1 MLKNKTL
8 ASSLASLLMAATLL
22 FTSCVPENASP
33 DADLPEGAVLLNAP
47 DYKAVNSSKL
57 GVDTDGKDL
66 FFAEGDV
73 LWVNGF
79 SCPISVNASG
89 QAYFLR
95 PDRADFPLR
104 IVYPYSIVDPT
115 YTYDNTDNI
124 PITLPAEYT
133 YATVQSGPGARR
145 QSVPAPLCAK
155 ITSAAEAS
163 ASSEAFFHHIASA
176 ITVAIRN
183 KTGAPME
190 LEKIAIQ
197 GTQFLL
203 NTSTDSAPLDVA
215 SAEADIYGGS
225 FSPSSAMYKTVLNFP
240 DGACRVENG
249 QVAYVQ
255 IPVLQQFRSD
265 ADDLKTQ
272 LKIGVL
278 AKNKLP
284 NVIANKFY
292 FEKEQPS
299 ANFQIKKGQLA
310 YAPADFD
317 IDMESTNPNYGLLV
331 DGTYTIGTDASGKKL
346 KVYFA
351 QGNLVYATGTPG
363 PDNTYDDNKWSFA
376 PYQYTTHESTTVG
389 NDGYNR
395 HSITGYTTLFLYSA
409 TGHDLDVAT
418 SHHPQY
424 GPGGI
429 SSGHYADDLS
439 RDNETDWGVRMGD
452 KWFTLSEAQWR
463 YVIDHNQNN
472 QPSVGKY
479 NNIRGVHIYPDKYGE
494 IGAFVG
500 TPFKGNRI
508 SSMANNESLDDWTKL
523 GNAGVLFLPC
533 AGILEFGST
542 GRYVLRTAYASYWTS
557 TWGTGGAVGVQLQPS
572 GTNSLSITYPACKNT
587 MATTAQNNEKAK
599 SRAVRLVYPANF

>member
-1 MLKNKTL
+1 MLKNKIL

-22 FTSCVPENASP
+22 FTSCVPENVSP
-33 DADLPEGAVLLNAP
+33 DADLPKGAVLLNAP

-95 PDRADFPLR
+95 PDGADFPLR

-115 YTYDNTDNI
+115 YTYDYTDNI

-203 NTSTDSAPLDVA
+203 NTSPASALLDVA
-215 SAEADIYGGS
+215 SAEVDIYGGS
-225 FSPSSAMYKTVLNFP
+225 FSPSSAMYKTVLNFT

-265 ADDLKTQ
+265 ADDLKTK

-299 ANFQIKKGQLA
+299 ENFQIKKGQLA

-363 PDNTYDDNKWSFA
+363 PDNTYDDSKWSFA
-376 PYQYTTHESTTVG
+376 PYQYTTHESIPVG
-389 NDGYNR
+389 NNGYNT
-395 HSITGYTTLFLYSA
+395 HSETGFTTLFLYSA
-409 TGHDLDVAT
+409 TGHDRDVAT

-429 SSGHYADDLS
+429 SSGHYAANLS

-463 YVIDHNQNN
+463 YLIEHNQR
-472 QPSVGKY
+472 SVGKY
-479 NNIRGVHIYPDKYGE
+479 NDIRGVHIYPDKFGE
-494 IGAFVG
+494 LGAFVG
-500 TPFKGNRI
+500 TPFKANRI
-508 SSMANNESLDDWTKL
+508 SSMTNNETLDDWTKL

-533 AGILEFGST
+533 AGILQYGYSD
-542 GRYVLRTAYASYWTS
+542 GRYILSTAFASYWTS
-557 TWGTGGAVGVQLQPS
+557 TWGTDGAVGVQLQPTGS
-572 GTNSLSITYPACKNT
+572 GNSTNVTKSYPPCMNT
-587 MATTAQNNEKAK
+587 STASDNNVKAK